1 MNVGLNDLHPAVG
14 DVLKARVW
22 QMSMD
27 HQSKPEDAASRR
39 LLAKR
44 SKKVGWRIAAALP
57 ISALLGAGIGLLCG
71 GHGEEIGIASGVTAY
86 FGTLATVIGS
96 VTAAK
101 GSRNKSVA
109 AEELRCLSQGVELGW
124 SGKVYLDTVCALMEA
139 GGQVA
144 DDVGLSIL
152 RAAGDLLEQARY
164 VGVRLERLRA
174 AASASSVADL
184 EVERDRLAERA
195 AQAVDPQARSDLSQ
209 SLSMCEERL
218 RNART
223 LEPLIE
229 RLDAQREVI
238 HQTLLS
244 VQSSV
249 SRLQVAPAA
258 LAAPDV
264 EEVQRV
270 LDQVTA
276 QTKAVED
283 AVQEVMSLR
292 A

>member
-1 MNVGLNDLHPAVG
+1 MNLGLNDLHPAVG

-22 QMSMD
+22 QVSMT
-27 HQSKPEDAASRR
+27 HQSKPEDVEPRR
-39 LLAKR
+39 VLAKR
-44 SKKVGWRIAAALP
+44 SKRIGWRIAAAVP
-57 ISALLGAGIGLLCG
+57 VSMLLGAGIGVLCG
-71 GHGEEIGIASGVTAY
+71 GHGEEIGIATGVTAY
-86 FGTLATVIGS
+86 FGTLATVIAS
-96 VTAAK
+96 VAAGK
-101 GSRNKSVA
+101 SSRNKTVT
-109 AEELRCLSQGVELGW
+109 AEELRSLSQGVELGW
-124 SGKVYLDTVCALMEA
+124 SEKVYLDTVCALMEA

-144 DDVGLSIL
+144 DDVGRSIL

-184 EVERDRLAERA
+184 AAERDRLAERA
-195 AQAVDPQARSDLSQ
+195 EQAIDAQARADLAQ
-209 SLSMCEERL
+209 SLKMCEQRL
-218 RNART
+218 QNART

-244 VQSSV
+244 VHSSV

-270 LDQVTA
+270 LGQVTA